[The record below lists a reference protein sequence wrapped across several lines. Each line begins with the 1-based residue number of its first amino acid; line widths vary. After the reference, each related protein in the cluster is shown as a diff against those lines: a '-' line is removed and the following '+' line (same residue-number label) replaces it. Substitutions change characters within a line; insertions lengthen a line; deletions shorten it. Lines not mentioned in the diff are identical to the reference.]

1 MFASQFLHQTTE
13 KHNNMKKTLLITTLF
28 LSLLTQSCIS
38 DDWEDNSVNTEVIEQ
53 PIPGK
58 FKKNVLIEDYT
69 GTWCQYCP
77 RVLHGL
83 KQAEEEGL
91 NAFPVSIHRTVGNSV
106 DPYNFPAAAPLEQ
119 IIGLSGYPT
128 AMLNRKILW
137 DNETSTTEVKNQI
150 KPNSDLGI
158 ALTSTVSGGNINLDV
173 NIKFAENLS
182 GLKLVVYVLE
192 DGLIYNQ
199 ANATSFFGGAQIL
212 FDFEHNHVLR
222 SCLTDL
228 VNGEALIDTN
238 NGETITRNF
247 SIPVPSNVSNA
258 NNISFVAFVMDATG
272 KALNVRGAKSNT
284 TQSFQENL

>member
-1 MFASQFLHQTTE
+1 
-13 KHNNMKKTLLITTLF
+13 MKKTLLIIATLT
-28 LSLLTQSCIS
+28 SLINLSCIS
-38 DDWEDNSVNTEVIEQ
+38 DDWEDNSVNTVVVEQ

-77 RVLHGL
+77 RVLYGL

-91 NAFPVSIHRTVGNSV
+91 NAFPVSIHRTVGSSV
-106 DPYNFPAAAPLEQ
+106 DPYNFPAAALEQ

-137 DNETSTTEVKNQI
+137 DNETSTTEVKKQV
-150 KPNSDLGI
+150 KPNSDLGL
-158 ALTSTVSGGNINLDV
+158 ALNSTVSGGNINLDI
-173 NIKFAENLS
+173 NIKFAENFS
-182 GLKLVVYVLE
+182 DLKLVVYVLE

-199 ANATSFFGGAQIL
+199 ANATSFFGGTQIIY
-212 FDFEHNHVLR
+212 DFEHNHVLR

-228 VNGEALIDTN
+228 VNGEALTGTN
-238 NGETITRNF
+238 NGEIITRNF

-258 NNISFVAFVMDATG
+258 SNVSFVAFVMDAAG
-272 KALNVRGAKSNT
+272 KAINVRGAKSNV

>member
-1 MFASQFLHQTTE
+1 
-13 KHNNMKKTLLITTLF
+13 MKKALLITATLF
-28 LSLLTQSCIS
+28 GLINLSCIS
-38 DDWEDNSVNTEVIEQ
+38 DDWEDNSVNTVVVEQ

-77 RVLHGL
+77 RVLYGL

-91 NAFPVSIHRTVGNSV
+91 NAFPVSIHRTVGSSV
-106 DPYNFPAAAPLEQ
+106 DPYNFPAAALEQ

-137 DNETSTTEVKNQI
+137 DNETSTTEVKKQI
-150 KPNSDLGI
+150 KPNSDLGL
-158 ALTSTVSGGNINLDV
+158 ALKSTVSGGNINLDI
-173 NIKFAENLS
+173 NIKFAENFS
-182 GLKLVVYVLE
+182 NLKLVVYLLE

-199 ANATSFFGGAQIL
+199 ANATSFFGGTQIIY
-212 FDFEHNHVLR
+212 DFEHNHVLR

-228 VNGEALIDTN
+228 VNGEALTGTN

-258 NNISFVAFVMDATG
+258 SNVSFVAFVMDAAG
-272 KALNVRGAKSNT
+272 KAINVRGAKSNV